1 MSSRLDDLRDLAV
14 MLDEGKVTQQE
25 YDIVKAELLDAP
37 AEEWEDL
44 EQATFEDD
52 DSEPDPDAS
61 VARRGFLTGIPPI
74 YRLAAAGATAV
85 LVAGAL
91 LAAGGGTAGSV
102 RADHTSIRAA
112 APAGPAAASLGVL
125 LVDVS
130 TAWNEVGDPPTIN
143 GGIVTSPEPGP
154 LDSFLYRFESGAVL
168 AGAYDPS
175 DGSVHAL
182 MARASLHD
190 DEAGSL
196 FIHLCHLLQP
206 GVQACLDDYIE
217 MTGTFGKPHSDLIGT
232 ETNQEWEL
240 GDQTWELEIA
250 DDVETIRVGNSS
262 GG

>member
-1 MSSRLDDLRDLAV
+1 
-14 MLDEGKVTQQE
+14 
-25 YDIVKAELLDAP
+25 
-37 AEEWEDL
+37 
-44 EQATFEDD
+44 
-52 DSEPDPDAS
+52 
-61 VARRGFLTGIPPI
+61 
-74 YRLAAAGATAV
+74 
-85 LVAGAL
+85 
-91 LAAGGGTAGSV
+91 
-102 RADHTSIRAA
+102 
-112 APAGPAAASLGVL
+112 LGVL